1 MPSLLVCVYLDLR
14 KTCGEFSAACDRRKP
29 QVYLA
34 ETLTR
39 SNRNIPSI
47 IALVYLFH
55 ISILY
60 LVQLFRFSTIILMWQ
75 RPLMT
80 MEEEKIVRG
89 AMIMKSIP
97 LVGQQESPPI
107 SLGVNVDWYSH

>member
-39 SNRNIPSI
+39 SNRNIPPI
-47 IALVYLFH
+47 IELVYLFH

-60 LVQLFRFSTIILMWQ
+60 LVQVFRFSTIILMWQ

-89 AMIMKSIP
+89 GSESIP
-97 LVGQQESPPI
+97 LIGQQEPPPI